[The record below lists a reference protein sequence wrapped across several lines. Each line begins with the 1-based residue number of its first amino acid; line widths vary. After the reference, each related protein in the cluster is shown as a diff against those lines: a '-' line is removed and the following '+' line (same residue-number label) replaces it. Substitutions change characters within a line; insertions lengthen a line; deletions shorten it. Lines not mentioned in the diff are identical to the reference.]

1 MMERVGEK
9 SLQFQILKS
18 VENLV
23 RSFLGVKAG
32 HSTWRKVPAK

>member
-1 MMERVGEK
+1 MTETVMEK
-9 SLQFQILKS
+9 DLQFQILKS

-32 HSTWRKVPAK
+32 HLTWRKVPAK